1 VLRLNVG
8 VISVRLLEGKV
19 SSGLSVRTQD
29 INRGK
34 VNSSNESAGYLFGN
48 RGD

>member
-1 VLRLNVG
+1 MLRLNVG
-8 VISVRLLEGKV
+8 VISVRLLEGKAL
-19 SSGLSVRTQD
+19 SGLSVRTQG

-34 VNSSNESAGYLFGN
+34 VNSANESAKYPFGN

>member
-1 VLRLNVG
+1 VLQLNVG
-8 VISVRLLEGKV
+8 VKSVRLLEGKV
-19 SSGLSVRTQD
+19 LSGLSVRIRG

-34 VNSSNESAGYLFGN
+34 VNSSNENAKYLFGN